1 MHPWFFEF
9 HIRSG
14 GIEIS
19 SISSGICR
27 RTERERS
34 HHRSDNIFFSSM
46 ARPMILMLI
55 LESKQEKIVLVLNRY
70 EEEQE

>member
-1 MHPWFFEF
+1 
-9 HIRSG
+9 
-14 GIEIS
+14 
-19 SISSGICR
+19 
-27 RTERERS
+27 
-34 HHRSDNIFFSSM
+34 M